1 MEKKENAKMTFRE
14 FIHGHNATDDDID
27 MSVDGTDC
35 YMTVCFGGIRLTPE
49 AEAEFGECLDKLRVE
64 GACVVSDIEGACVV
78 SDNDED
84 YDLIDENQ
92 GLLYKA
98 ACFIESL
105 AGYCSCADYDKW
117 FEGENAKLI

>member
-1 MEKKENAKMTFRE
+1 MEKKEIAKETFRE
-14 FIHGHNATDDDID
+14 FLHRHNATYNDID
-27 MSVDGTDC
+27 MSVDGTSC
-35 YMTVCFGGIRLTPE
+35 YTAVCFGDIRLTHE
-49 AEAEFGECLDKLRVE
+49 AEAEFGECLDKLRVD
-64 GACVVSDIEGACVV
+64 GTCVV

-105 AGYCSCADYDKW
+105 AGYCSCTDYDKW
-117 FEGENAKLI
+117 FEGETAKLI